1 MGSMQYQMQPQVG
14 AAVDDENTITHMFP
28 PKRRPQENGDAERAE
43 KLVNQAESELKPD
56 EDAEEKLLMEQ
67 INKDKEIEKQY
78 QKQAFII
85 PSCAQWFDFNS
96 IHEIEMQ
103 TLPEFFCE
111 KFSHK
116 NPETYL
122 NYRNYIIKMYRENPN
137 AYLSATECRK
147 KLPGDIC
154 SIIRLH
160 AFLEHWGLINFNV
173 EPYLR
178 PAKIQ
183 LGESGNMSSQVVDAA
198 AKGYINVAEAKR
210 IQQAFDKR
218 AGSESNGPQSNLFI
232 IAAQKIK
239 AICTAYAPLCNFCGN
254 VCDNKHWYQKITSK
268 NSFAREGEQALKHF
282 KEQDSIH
289 QTLKNLTSTYLICK
303 ECFDLGNYPK
313 ILSEHDFEKA
323 SLKSMLTMPEFETPV
338 ANEASDSA
346 VEWTQEEIVQLVDA
360 VVEHQNDW
368 EAITQQ
374 LPHKTAEQCVL
385 KFLELPL
392 TENMM
397 SKFYASSAAKSVSNQ
412 QLSKQSCPSVLM
424 DTSNPLFS
432 QVAIFARCLEER
444 ENKIQEKLLQQQQ

>member
-1 MGSMQYQMQPQVG
+1 MGSMQYQLQPQVG
-14 AAVDDENTITHMFP
+14 AAANDENTITHIFP
-28 PKRRPQENGDAERAE
+28 PKRRPQEIGDVDKTE
-43 KLVNQAESELKPD
+43 KQLSQAEGDLKPD
-56 EDAEEKLLMEQ
+56 EDVEEKLLMEQ

-218 AGSESNGPQSNLFI
+218 AGSDSNGPQSNLFI

-239 AICTAYAPLCNFCGN
+239 AICTSYAPLCNFCGN
-254 VCDNKHWYQKITSK
+254 VCDNKHWYQKIMSK
-268 NSFAREGEQALKHF
+268 NSFAREGEHALKHF

-313 ILSEHDFEKA
+313 ILSENDFERA
-323 SLKSMLTMPEFETPV
+323 SLKSMLSLSEFEKPQ
-338 ANEASDSA
+338 ASETNDSA
-346 VEWTQEEIVQLVDA
+346 VEWAQEEVVQLVDA
-360 VVEHQNDW
+360 VAEHQNDW
-368 EAITQQ
+368 EAI
-374 LPHKTAEQCVL
+374 
-385 KFLELPL
+385 
-392 TENMM
+392 
-397 SKFYASSAAKSVSNQ
+397 
-412 QLSKQSCPSVLM
+412 
-424 DTSNPLFS
+424 
-432 QVAIFARCLEER
+432 R
-444 ENKIQEKLLQQQQ
+444 